1 MRQHDALLVS
11 TCVSGGDAIGAFC
24 AGNYSCTSRTYF
36 MIYAR
41 GEGDWRCCPEW
52 TLCQKMCH
60 KDKSINFFI
69 SCGFYYFP
77 IISSARDNEKKKT
90 KIKIKASAEE
100 IEMSNGGR
108 ARQFG
113 SAETMRRNEVWQ
125 EFKTPAGKR
134 YFYNKNTKESRW
146 DKPDFKKASGAQDRA
161 KVAQVERKP
170 MFALELIDDWH
181 LIICNDGTK
190 FYYNGE
196 SNISKYEIDEE
207 GAGQCAAL
215 MNSLD
220 KEKLILLIG
229 VARGYNVREEDVD
242 KIFESLNEEID
253 LFKKNQVVVVE
264 EKADEPNEE
273 AGDAETPPQAS
284 SAGLV
289 SGYGSSSE
297 EEEEEPENDDAGIID
312 DLNQI
317 DSGDVNERGLF
328 FQLCDRYEL
337 DKFSTWSL
345 QCKKIE
351 NDPDFY
357 KVGDA
362 AVRESL
368 FEEWCASASASGNE
382 SESESEDEDD
392 ADLLEPTKFHY
403 LAQIVAKA
411 EIAPDCIPQD
421 IRKQQKALFKAYRVK
436 EYVPSKRDQDRFV
449 SQLLFYY
456 KTFSLEQRKE
466 IFQECL
472 RDHERDF
479 ACAVQSLRQDVGLI
493 SRWQALLRPTAADGA
508 SVEDAL
514 LSIEHRCG
522 VGAIA
527 LADPRYYV
535 LGILDKTAGWVRWLA
550 AEGVDP
556 AAGWPRRARG
566 HCR

>member
-1 MRQHDALLVS
+1 
-11 TCVSGGDAIGAFC
+11 
-24 AGNYSCTSRTYF
+24 
-36 MIYAR
+36 
-41 GEGDWRCCPEW
+41 
-52 TLCQKMCH
+52 
-60 KDKSINFFI
+60 
-69 SCGFYYFP
+69 
-77 IISSARDNEKKKT
+77 
-90 KIKIKASAEE
+90 
-100 IEMSNGGR
+100 MSNRGR
-108 ARQFG
+108 TTQFG
-113 SAETMRRNEVWQ
+113 SVETMRRNGVWQ

-134 YFYNKNTKESRW
+134 YFYNKDTKESRW
-146 DKPDFKKASGAQDRA
+146 DKPDFKKASGPQNSAKGAQA
-161 KVAQVERKP
+161 ERKP

-181 LIICNDGTK
+181 LIICNDGAK

-196 SNISKYEIDEE
+196 SNTSKYEIDEE

-215 MNSLD
+215 IKSLD

-229 VARGYNVREEDVD
+229 IARGYNVREGDVD
-242 KIFESLNEEID
+242 RIFESLNEEID
-253 LFKKNQVVVVE
+253 LFKKNQVKVE
-264 EKADEPNEE
+264 KEDEPNEE
-273 AGDAETPPQAS
+273 AGDAETPPQAN

-289 SGYGSSSE
+289 SGYGSSS
-297 EEEEEPENDDAGIID
+297 EEEPENDDAGIID

-328 FQLCDRYEL
+328 FQLFDRYEL

-357 KVGDA
+357 KIGDA

-368 FEEWCASASASGNE
+368 FEEWCASAS
-382 SESESEDEDD
+382 ESEDDTD
-392 ADLLEPTKFHY
+392 ADADADVLEPTKFHY

-421 IRKQQKALFKAYRVK
+421 IRTQQKALFKAYRVK

-456 KTFSLEQRKE
+456 KTFSLEQRRE

-479 ACAVQSLRQDVGLI
+479 ACAVQLLRQDVGLI
-493 SRWQALLRPTAADGA
+493 SRWQALFPPAAADGA

-527 LADPRYYV
+527 LTEPRYYV

-550 AEGVDP
+550 AEGGPRSRVAP
-556 AAGWPRRARG
+556 AGAGPWPWPINPE
-566 HCR
+566 

>member
-1 MRQHDALLVS
+1 MSDRGGVKQSGS
-11 TCVSGGDAIGAFC
+11 TG
-24 AGNYSCTSRTYF
+24 
-36 MIYAR
+36 
-41 GEGDWRCCPEW
+41 
-52 TLCQKMCH
+52 
-60 KDKSINFFI
+60 
-69 SCGFYYFP
+69 
-77 IISSARDNEKKKT
+77 
-90 KIKIKASAEE
+90 
-100 IEMSNGGR
+100 
-108 ARQFG
+108 
-113 SAETMRRNEVWQ
+113 TMRRNGVWQ
-125 EFKTPAGKR
+125 EFKTPAGKK
-134 YFYNKNTKESRW
+134 YYYNKNTKESRW
-146 DKPDFKKASGAQDRA
+146 DKPDFKKALGVQNSA
-161 KVAQVERKP
+161 KAPQAERKP
-170 MFALELIDDWH
+170 MFALELIDYWY

-196 SNISKYEIDEE
+196 SNTSKYEIDEE

-215 MNSLD
+215 VKSLD
-220 KEKLILLIG
+220 KEKLTLLIG
-229 VARGYNVREEDVD
+229 IARGYNVREEDVD
-242 KIFESLNEEID
+242 QIFKSLNEEID
-253 LFKKNQVVVVE
+253 LFKKNQVE
-264 EKADEPNEE
+264 EEDEKEDEPNEE
-273 AGDAETPPQAS
+273 AGDAEAETPPQTN

-297 EEEEEPENDDAGIID
+297 EEEEEEEEEEPANEDTDIID

-317 DSGDVNERGLF
+317 DSGDLNERGLF
-328 FQLCDRYEL
+328 FQLLDRYEL

-357 KVGDA
+357 QISDA

-368 FEEWCASASASGNE
+368 FEEWCAKESG
-382 SESESEDEDD
+382 SGSESEDG

-421 IRKQQKALFKAYRVK
+421 IRKQQRALFKAYRVK

-456 KTFSLEQRKE
+456 KTFSLDQRRE
-466 IFQECL
+466 IFQEFL

-479 ACAVQSLRQDVGLI
+479 ACAVQTLRQDKGLI
-493 SRWQALLRPTAADGA
+493 SRWRALLAATAADGA

-514 LSIEHRCG
+514 LRIEHRCG

-535 LGILDKTAGWVRWLA
+535 VGILDKTAGWVRWLA
-550 AEGVDP
+550 AEGGPRSRVAP
-556 AAGWPRRARG
+556 AADAGAAAGPCGR
-566 HCR
+566 